1 MKQTMCTK
9 EYYSEMRGDCKCK
22 KCLLELKIDR
32 VEKKLS
38 ELGDKFNKASQAYSN
53 YLAKI
58 REEVGDKIERYSYQG
73 KRLNSNYDTIAKR
86 LWLEY
91 KVIDDQYQRQVYRL
105 TSLERQLESLEEDE
119 AFDWDNP
126 KYKRLLEILTK

>member
-9 EYYSEMRGDCKCK
+9 EFDSELRNDCTCEKCS
-22 KCLLELKIDR
+22 LERKIDR

-73 KRLNSNYDTIAKR
+73 KRANSNYDTVSKR

-91 KVIDDQYQRQVYRL
+91 KDIDTHYQKQVYRL